1 MPDTKTIVAFE
12 EKSGCPN
19 SYVSGTADGSRPG
32 RWRINAGVD
41 PPQLMPPLEGTAFHE
56 TIPGHHLQGALAQ
69 ERQGAHPLT
78 RYLFFSGFGEGWALY
93 AERLADTMG
102 LYSTELYRFG
112 ELDEQALR
120 AARLVVDPGL
130 AVLGW
135 SRQQAI
141 DYMLAHLIEDRQT
154 IESEVDRYIAD
165 PGQATSYMVGR
176 LEIERLRQEART
188 RLGPRFDIR
197 QFHDRVLESGNV
209 PLLVLREHIEA
220 WLDEATKAAGRSSG
234 DATGP

>member
-1 MPDTKTIVAFE
+1 
-12 EKSGCPN
+12 
-19 SYVSGTADGSRPG
+19 
-32 RWRINAGVD
+32 
-41 PPQLMPPLEGTAFHE
+41 
-56 TIPGHHLQGALAQ
+56 
-69 ERQGAHPLT
+69 
-78 RYLFFSGFGEGWALY
+78 
-93 AERLADTMG
+93 
-102 LYSTELYRFG
+102 
-112 ELDEQALR
+112 
-120 AARLVVDPGL
+120 
-130 AVLGW
+130 
-135 SRQQAI
+135 
-141 DYMLAHLIEDRQT
+141 MLAHLIEDRQT

-176 LEIERLRQEART
+176 LEIERLRQEAQT